1 MNMKDYARENPGT
14 SDIAREL
21 FERKEADKNKDNIQK
36 NK

>member
-21 FERKEADKNKDNIQK
+21 FERKEADNKDNIQK